1 MSVLIFLFQLLI
13 TTVVIILVY
22 QMLKYTYT
30 LWRFKN
36 RKKDGSEDKDFKY
49 FD

>member
-1 MSVLIFLFQLLI
+1 MELIFIIFYIVMFLI
-13 TTVVIILVY
+13 ALILSY
-22 QMLKYTYT
+22 QSIKYFKTM
-30 LWRFKN
+30 WKFKN

>member
-1 MSVLIFLFQLLI
+1 MDFLIFIFQLL
-13 TTVVIILVY
+13 VVALVIILGY
-22 QMLKYTYT
+22 QSFKYTYT

>member
-1 MSVLIFLFQLLI
+1 MDVMITFIFIIMLLIAIFLGIQSI
-13 TTVVIILVY
+13 
-22 QMLKYTYT
+22 KYFIVM
-30 LWRFKN
+30 WKFKN

>member
-1 MSVLIFLFQLLI
+1 MELLFIIAQFILTALF
-13 TTVVIILVY
+13 IILSY
-22 QMLKYTYT
+22 QAIKYGVTM
-30 LWRFKN
+30 WKFKN

>member
-1 MSVLIFLFQLLI
+1 MEVLITFMYIVILLI
-13 TTVVIILVY
+13 AIFLSIQSV
-22 QMLKYTYT
+22 KYFIVM
-30 LWRFKN
+30 WKFKN

>member
-1 MSVLIFLFQLLI
+1 MELLFVLIY
-13 TTVVIILVY
+13 IILFLIALVLSF
-22 QMLKYTYT
+22 QSVKYFKTM
-30 LWRFKN
+30 WKFKN

>member
-1 MSVLIFLFQLLI
+1 MEILFAIVAIIFFVLALILSYQSV
-13 TTVVIILVY
+13 
-22 QMLKYTYT
+22 KYFVTM
-30 LWRFKN
+30 WKFKN

>member
-1 MSVLIFLFQLLI
+1 MSFLIFIFQLLI
-13 TTVVIILVY
+13 ATLVIILVY
-22 QMLKYTYT
+22 QTFKYTYT

>member
-1 MSVLIFLFQLLI
+1 MELLF
-13 TTVVIILVY
+13 ILVY
-22 QMLKYTYT
+22 FILFLIAIVLSFQTVKYFRTM
-30 LWRFKN
+30 WKFKN